1 MRLGDRLQLR
11 NHETKTRG
19 KYREM
24 RQEARQ
30 KLKTPKKTERKIEPK
45 PTKSFK
51 KETAKGDYHLAIQQ
65 FI

>member
-1 MRLGDRLQLR
+1 
-11 NHETKTRG
+11 
-19 KYREM
+19 M